1 MEESIR
7 EICED
12 ILVIVEDAPISNIGA
27 SIIEEHI
34 EHILSILDR
43 NGDDGK

>member
-1 MEESIR
+1 MDESIR

-12 ILVIVEDAPISNIGA
+12 ILVIVENPPISDIGA

-34 EHILSILDR
+34 RDILSILDKM
-43 NGDDGK
+43 GDDGK

>member
-12 ILVIVEDAPISNIGA
+12 MLFIVENPPISDIRA

-34 EHILSILDR
+34 RDILAILDR